1 MLKWL
6 APDLAMTFA
15 LVTLFSL
22 FYIFGGA
29 RTLFGDTDTGWH
41 ILNGETI
48 LSTGHLPATDPYSFS
63 KPHEAW
69 IAWEWGADVLM
80 GAVSRVAGLGGI
92 ALLYGLA
99 ISASVW
105 MWFRLH
111 RAAGGNILI
120 ACLFFVPMAS
130 TASLHWL
137 ARPHILSWLFLLGT
151 VLCCERMPSRLNWR
165 HLLLA
170 AGGTALWA
178 NLHASY
184 FFAPLIALIYAAG
197 IYLRPLIWDMR
208 GAEIP
213 QTKAMD
219 LVWLA
224 LASLAGSFAN
234 PNGWRLHEH
243 VVSYLSN
250 SELLDHIGEFQSF
263 NFHEPGA
270 FHVTAVL
277 TICFAGAFTA
287 FAVRR
292 PERFLLSLLLTAM
305 ALRSVR
311 VLPLAALLI
320 MPLANGSITAILSRA
335 TGLRPTLR
343 RWLSDALNYGD
354 RLQQIERRCNG
365 LALAPLFAL
374 LVFLAI
380 RHEAGFAA
388 SAAPVAAA
396 SMIAPLPTDARIL
409 STDTFGGYLI
419 YRFRGERK
427 VFFDGRSD
435 YYGSGFLGGY
445 GRLISASPGWRGE
458 LNRWHFTHA
467 LLPPDCAL
475 IPALEAIGWR
485 ELYRDRTAVLLAASN
500 ETH

>member
-41 ILNGETI
+41 IVNGETI

-63 KPHEAW
+63 KPHQAW

-99 ISASVW
+99 ISASIW
-105 MWFRLH
+105 MWFRLN
-111 RAAGGNILI
+111 RAAGGNILL
-120 ACLFFVPMAS
+120 ACLFFVPMVS
-130 TASLHWL
+130 TVSLHWL

-151 VLCCERMPSRLNWR
+151 VWLCERMPSALRWH
-165 HLLLA
+165 HLFLA
-170 AGGTALWA
+170 ALGTALWA

-197 IYLRPLIWDMR
+197 IYLRPLMWDT
-208 GAEIP
+208 AA
-213 QTKAMD
+213 TSKAMD
-219 LVWLA
+219 FVWLA
-224 LASLAGSFAN
+224 LASFAGSFAN

-250 SELLDHIGEFQSF
+250 SALLDQITEFQSF
-263 NFHEPGA
+263 NFHQSGA
-270 FHVTAVL
+270 FRVILAL
-277 TICFAGAFTA
+277 AICFAGAFTA
-287 FAVRR
+287 LAIRK

-305 ALRSVR
+305 ALRSIR
-311 VLPLAALLI
+311 VLPLAALLA

-335 TGLRPTLR
+335 TGLRSTLR
-343 RWLSDALNYGD
+343 RRLSDALNYGD
-354 RLQQIERRCNG
+354 RLQQIERGCHG

-374 LVFLAI
+374 LIFLAI
-380 RHEAGFAA
+380 RNDAGFAL
-388 SAAPVAAA
+388 SDAPVAAA
-396 SMIAPLPTDARIL
+396 SMIAPLPLEARIL
-409 STDTFGGYLI
+409 STDSFGGYLI

-435 YYGSGFLGGY
+435 YYGSSFLDGY
-445 GRLISASPGWRGE
+445 MRLISARPGWRDE

-475 IPALEAIGWR
+475 IPALEVIGWQ
-485 ELYRDRTAVLLAASN
+485 EVYRDHTAVLLAASN

>member
-1 MLKWL
+1 
-6 APDLAMTFA
+6 
-15 LVTLFSL
+15 
-22 FYIFGGA
+22 
-29 RTLFGDTDTGWH
+29 
-41 ILNGETI
+41 
-48 LSTGHLPATDPYSFS
+48 
-63 KPHEAW
+63 
-69 IAWEWGADVLM
+69 
-80 GAVSRVAGLGGI
+80 
-92 ALLYGLA
+92 
-99 ISASVW
+99 

-120 ACLFFVPMAS
+120 ACLFFVPMVS

-151 VLCCERMPSRLNWR
+151 VWCCERMRWRLNWR

-170 AGGTALWA
+170 AVGTALWA

-197 IYLRPLIWDMR
+197 IYLRPLIWDLP

-213 QTKAMD
+213 QAKAMD
-219 LVWLA
+219 FVWLA

-234 PNGWRLHEH
+234 PNGWHLHEH

-270 FHVTAVL
+270 FHVILAL
-277 TICFAGAFTA
+277 AICFAGAFTA
-287 FAVRR
+287 LAVHK

-305 ALRSVR
+305 ALRSIR
-311 VLPLAALLI
+311 VLPLAVLLV

-343 RWLSDALNYGD
+343 SRLSDALNYGD
-354 RLQQIERRCNG
+354 RLQQIERSCHG

-374 LVFLAI
+374 LVFLVI
-380 RHEAGFAA
+380 RHDACFAP
-388 SAAPVAAA
+388 SDAPVAAA
-396 SMIAPLPTDARIL
+396 SMIAPLPADARIL
-409 STDTFGGYLI
+409 STDSFGGYLI

-435 YYGSGFLGGY
+435 YYGSSFLDGY
-445 GRLISASPGWRGE
+445 MRLISARPGWRDE

-475 IPALEAIGWR
+475 IPALEATGWL
-485 ELYRDRTAVLLAASN
+485 ELYRDHTAVLLEASN